1 MNNEA
6 EMSCNLLVVV
16 EVDNVLVV
24 VDVVVVGGGCVVV
37 LVVATI
43 HKQSRYERLDEEQI
57 INSKNWNECILL
69 VVVDGGS

>member
-1 MNNEA
+1 MNNEV

-24 VDVVVVGGGCVVV
+24 VDVVVVGGDWVVV

-43 HKQSRYERLDEEQI
+43 HKQSRYEKLDEEQ
-57 INSKNWNECILL
+57 NYEQ
-69 VVVDGGS
+69 

>member
-1 MNNEA
+1 MNKEI

-24 VDVVVVGGGCVVV
+24 VDDVVVRGGWVVV

-57 INSKNWNECILL
+57 INSKKWN
-69 VVVDGGS
+69 

>member
-1 MNNEA
+1 MNNEV

-24 VDVVVVGGGCVVV
+24 VDVVVVGGDWAVV

-43 HKQSRYERLDEEQI
+43 HKQSRYEKLDEEQ
-57 INSKNWNECILL
+57 NYEQ
-69 VVVDGGS
+69 